1 MFSFRPTDMDR
12 TSEFKETL
20 SQNKKSLKEL
30 DTMLPSDNGKQ
41 SALGKSKVFP
51 GKKSEHFSKAKE
63 ISGNITKLKDFLK
76 DCKNAYVNVGAS
88 KHAASNS
95 AVFQASPFGNSSLAD
110 VSLMS
115 DKERDQIDNDVQ
127 LIIQNCQKALHDFQI
142 YIETSTLIQSQPQ
155 LLTHL
160 ENVVNSLL
168 SYLKRVTQN
177 YSEMR
182 AIRVKRTIDYQSM
195 SKLTTHPT
203 SSRGLKSSISSLRN
217 STMEKPGPSS
227 SSSVSSSSSSRK
239 KFSEWDGPVPRP
251 SSISSETDGLST
263 MSGSNMSEADT
274 PVPTY
279 FQDEDD
285 AMSPEE
291 LQMLEQENA
300 ALLNELNTISQEVE
314 QIESNVVQ
322 IAQLQEIF
330 TEKVLQQEK
339 DIDRIGNLI
348 VHTTEN
354 IKGGNEQ
361 VRQAIQN
368 SADFRAWVLFFIMVM
383 SFSLLFLDWYNE

>member
-1 MFSFRPTDMDR
+1 MDR

-20 SQNKKSLKEL
+20 TQNKKSLKEL
-30 DTMLPSDNGKQ
+30 DTILSTDNGKQ

-51 GKKSEHFSKAKE
+51 GKKSEHFAKAKE
-63 ISGNITKLKDFLK
+63 ISGNITKLMDFLK

-88 KHAASNS
+88 KHAASSS
-95 AVFQASPFGNSSLAD
+95 AVFQASPFGSGSLAD
-110 VSLMS
+110 MPLMS

-142 YIETSTLIQSQPQ
+142 YIETSTHIQSQPQ

-160 ENVVNSLL
+160 ENVVNSLT
-168 SYLKRVTQN
+168 SYLKRVTQS

-217 STMEKPGPSS
+217 STMEKPGPSTS
-227 SSSVSSSSSSRK
+227 SSISSSSSSSRK
-239 KFSEWDGPVPRP
+239 KFSEWDGPLPRP

-263 MSGSNMSEADT
+263 KSGSNMTEADT

-300 ALLNELNTISQEVE
+300 ALLNELNSISQEVE

-339 DIDRIGNLI
+339 DIDRIGNII

-383 SFSLLFLDWYNE
+383 SFSLLFLDWYND